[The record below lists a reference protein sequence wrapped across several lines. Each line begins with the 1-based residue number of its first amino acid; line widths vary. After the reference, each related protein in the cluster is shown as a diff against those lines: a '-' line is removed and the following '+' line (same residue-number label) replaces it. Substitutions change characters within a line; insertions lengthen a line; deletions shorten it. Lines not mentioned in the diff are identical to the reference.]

1 LKYSAHLLVIALL
14 LPGAVT
20 GESKIYKS
28 RDANGNVVF
37 TDVPPIND
45 GRVDEPVVLK
55 ETNTWEGPGTDK
67 KAGRAPWI
75 VEENGDEASVAFVPY
90 ATLTIVDPDNDAAVR
105 ANNGQITVTVSLLP
119 PLSGEHQLRLLMDGK
134 PVGQTSGRS
143 FQSKILIEGRIAC
156 SSRSSTLRVKACSN
170 RLSRHSICSATIF
183 LRRRSGGRS
192 RRPQIS
198 AIWTACVSHLSA
210 LFWCSSEQSAP
221 GSVLA

>member
-1 LKYSAHLLVIALL
+1 MKYSAHLLVIALL

-134 PVGQTSGRS
+134 PVGQTSG
-143 FQSKILIEGRIAC
+143 
-156 SSRSSTLRVKACSN
+156 
-170 RLSRHSICSATIF
+170 TIF
-183 LRRRSGGRS
+183 SIENIDRGTHSLLLEVVDAAGESLQQSSVTTFHMQRYHLPPPPK
-192 RRPQIS
+192 RRPKPTPS
-198 AIWTACVSHLSA
+198 N
-210 LFWCSSEQSAP
+210 
-221 GSVLA
+221 